1 MIKIIFA
8 LMFFLNIA
16 ACEPISV
23 VSNKKTNQQLSPFV
37 CLSSQSQC
45 DIQTDY
51 GNFNLRFSQ
60 DMQEEGKIKTELPFQ
75 LKLSFEPLNES
86 SQIKNISS
94 YLEGKTMF
102 MGKIPIFF
110 QEQSTN
116 IMVAE
121 SLLANCSEDVMT
133 WQLWIQIEVLVD
145 EKIQQQDFFLYFD
158 SQRL

>member
-1 MIKIIFA
+1 
-8 LMFFLNIA
+8 MFFLNIA
-16 ACEPISV
+16 ACEPISA